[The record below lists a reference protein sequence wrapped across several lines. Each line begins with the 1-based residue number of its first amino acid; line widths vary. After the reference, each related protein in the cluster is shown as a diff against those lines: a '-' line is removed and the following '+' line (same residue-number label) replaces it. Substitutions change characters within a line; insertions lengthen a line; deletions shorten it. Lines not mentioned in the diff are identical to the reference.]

1 MIRAGELNHFC
12 TIQSATETRD
22 TDGGAILTWGTF
34 STGWFQILPLSGREF
49 IAAGQ
54 NNSEMTHTIRGHWKS
69 GVTNKMRLVTGSR
82 TFEVLAAMNWGER
95 NEELRIMAKEI
106 L

>member
-1 MIRAGELNHFC
+1 LNTDF
-12 TIQSATETRD
+12 IYTRRLRV
-22 TDGGAILTWGTF
+22 ANSF
-34 STGWFQILPLSGREF
+34 N
-49 IAAGQ
+49 AKAGQ